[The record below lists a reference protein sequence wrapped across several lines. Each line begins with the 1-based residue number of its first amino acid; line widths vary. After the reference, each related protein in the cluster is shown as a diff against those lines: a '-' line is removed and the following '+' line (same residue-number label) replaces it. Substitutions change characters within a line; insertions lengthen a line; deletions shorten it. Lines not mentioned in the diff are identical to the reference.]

1 MLDTDIKEVKQ
12 ELLENNI
19 NRIIRLTAIMLN
31 SLDITE
37 DTELKITYMRIHDN
51 AMTAK
56 RIINKA

>member
-1 MLDTDIKEVKQ
+1 MLDTDTKEVKQ

-37 DTELKITYMRIHDN
+37 DTELKLTYLRIHDN
-51 AMTAK
+51 AMEAK

>member
-1 MLDTDIKEVKQ
+1 
-12 ELLENNI
+12 
-19 NRIIRLTAIMLN
+19 MLN

-37 DTELKITYMRIHDN
+37 DTELKLTYLRIHDN